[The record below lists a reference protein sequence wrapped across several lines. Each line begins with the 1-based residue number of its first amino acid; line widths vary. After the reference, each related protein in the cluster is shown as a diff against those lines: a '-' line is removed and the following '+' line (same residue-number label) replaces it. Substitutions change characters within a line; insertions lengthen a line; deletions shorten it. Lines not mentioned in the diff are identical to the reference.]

1 MKFGC
6 ATLLLTPP
14 WRDERLILVRATD
27 AIRLCRDG
35 GYENLSSQQA
45 AAHLGNLGGR
55 AMAQVREFVVQAR
68 LSGFR
73 LSELDDGD
81 LLAQLRHSIAS
92 KDVVALRACEGDSGE
107 GSSTV
112 VERRLVREIDSKTKR
127 RLSYS
132 GRQYRLVAGDDLQ
145 KLPDRDNYEVVRHD
159 EATKVLSALA
169 DQIGNAQGDVPP
181 LLARARDELTPD
193 WRPSQRPDGLVLLRR
208 IASIQAQS
216 PDAGPALTPSQIKQL
231 STKNEWIEI
240 QVTDD
245 LGKPYT
251 GLHRIEL
258 PDGGIDE
265 GNFDAEG
272 LWGNYDIK
280 PGKCKLLYPDVPESV
295 KPAPAPPPGEVTTWI
310 SVKLVDDEG
319 EPVVGRSY
327 TLKLAD
333 GSEREGV
340 SDDDEVRVDDIVPG
354 TCVYTLKPDAAGAE

>member
-1 MKFGC
+1 
-6 ATLLLTPP
+6 
-14 WRDERLILVRATD
+14 
-27 AIRLCRDG
+27 
-35 GYENLSSQQA
+35 
-45 AAHLGNLGGR
+45 
-55 AMAQVREFVVQAR
+55 
-68 LSGFR
+68 
-73 LSELDDGD
+73 
-81 LLAQLRHSIAS
+81 
-92 KDVVALRACEGDSGE
+92 VA
-107 GSSTV
+107 
-112 VERRLVREIDSKTKR
+112 
-127 RLSYS
+127 
-132 GRQYRLVAGDDLQ
+132 
-145 KLPDRDNYEVVRHD
+145 
-159 EATKVLSALA
+159 
-169 DQIGNAQGDVPP
+169 P

-193 WRPSQRPDGLVLLRR
+193 WRPSQHPDGLVLLRR

-319 EPVVGRSY
+319 EPVVGRAY

-354 TCVYTLKPDAAGAE
+354 TCVYTLKPDAG